1 MYDGYLSFAGAEI
14 INAARTSAYLKKL
27 AIRLEVKC
35 DADGLNTAL
44 GHAAYSTPAADG
56 APWYKSTRAA
66 TGDFYGLMPGRIQGG
81 EDSTRQ
87 VQLTELTGDGAVM
100 TTSRYASRETRFVAT
115 AFAASEEAMEAGLA
129 WLRDKLA
136 ADSCGTSVG
145 LGCKGHQAMRFT
157 SKPVTNAQ
165 MQEYQR
171 TFYKTEITEGPKVT
185 ERLGFK
191 SVTAWT
197 VEFTMT
203 SGRPWAFTLAK
214 AITTLDLPSGAS
226 WTDPAGEDCSVADE
240 AYDDFID
247 DPYFTAIAKPPR
259 PATILPPNLLAID
272 SWRRRTV
279 ALPADVTSRWGR
291 IVPTLRIQ
299 TGAEDAQQI
308 RIRFYRGTTQSGCG
322 YDGEFLISYLPANSV
337 MLIDGV
343 RQEVSVTKANGAVVP
358 GGHLLYGSAGRP
370 FMWPSMGCQQGY
382 TMTADM
388 MPGQTGITVSLDTS
402 IRE

>member
-1 MYDGYLSFAGAEI
+1 MYDGYLSFAGTEI
-14 INAARTSAYLKKL
+14 INAARTSAYLKAL
-27 AIRLEVKC
+27 GPRLQVKC
-35 DADGLNTAL
+35 DAAGLNTAL

-56 APWYKSTRAA
+56 APWYKSSRAA
-66 TGDFYGLMPGRIQGG
+66 TGGFYGLIPGRIQGG
-81 EDSTRQ
+81 EDSTRE

-136 ADSCGTSVG
+136 ADACGASVG

-157 SKPVTNAQ
+157 SKPVSNAQ

-214 AITTLDLPSGAS
+214 AIATLDLPSGTS
-226 WTDPAGEDCSVADE
+226 WTDPAGEDCSVADD
-240 AYDDFID
+240 AYDDFIN

-259 PATILPPNLLAID
+259 PATILPPNILAID

-279 ALPADVTSRWGR
+279 SLPADVTGRWGR
-291 IVPTLRIQ
+291 IVPIVRVQ
-299 TGAEDAQQI
+299 TGGAAAQQV
-308 RIRFYRGTTQSGCG
+308 RLRFYRGTTVSGCG
-322 YDGEFLISYLPANSV
+322 YDGEFLVSYLPANSV
-337 MLIDGV
+337 LLIDGV
-343 RQEVSVTKANGAVVP
+343 RQEVSVTKANGQVVP

-388 MPGQTGITVSLDTS
+388 MPGQTGVTVSLDTA